1 MMPLRLHLHT
11 YVGTV
16 VCILGHLAL
25 SLLGMFML
33 SAAPQIIQEA
43 IQDGIWGGLFGI
55 TLYTIFSLGF
65 TVGGLIG
72 AYEWFAEKPL
82 WLVIGRRFS
91 FRTLTG
97 VHSHDLDDIES
108 IQITHAVHEE
118 SDEDHTWYS
127 LSTSLVVTLANKKQ
141 IDLGAQP
148 DEKMDK
154 IGRALVEG
162 LNDDEPDTRR
172 RSAEV
177 LGRLRSDALPDLQVE
192 SKHMCEAQRED
203 FERKAAVAE
212 RCATVFEALLDDA
225 VPHLKTAT
233 QDTDEDIRKAA
244 SEALRRWE
252 DRPLSPSRPAD
263 VTEIEVPRHRSE
275 PSPIKTG
282 PCKMIPVLDER
293 VR

>member
-1 MMPLRLHLHT
+1 MTPLRLHLHT

-16 VCILGHLAL
+16 VCILGCLAL

-43 IQDGIWGGLFGI
+43 IRDGTWSGLFGKVFYAI
-55 TLYTIFSLGF
+55 VSLGF
-65 TVGGLIG
+65 TFGGLIG
-72 AYEWFAEKPL
+72 AYVWLVEEPL
-82 WLVIGRRFS
+82 WIEIGRRFTY
-91 FRTLTG
+91 RTLTG
-97 VHSHDLDDIES
+97 VHSHDLDDVES
-108 IQITHAVHEE
+108 IRITHAVHEE

-162 LNDDEPDTRR
+162 LNDDKPGTRR

-177 LGRLRSDALPDLQVE
+177 LGRLRADALPDLRVE

-203 FERKAAVAE
+203 FERKAAEAE
-212 RCATVFEALLDDA
+212 RCVTAFEVLLDDA
-225 VPHLKTAT
+225 VPHLKAAM
-233 QDTDEDIRKAA
+233 QDTDRDVRRAA
-244 SEALRRWE
+244 GATLHRCGW
-252 DRPLSPSRPAD
+252 RPLSPSQPAE
-263 VTEIEVPRHRSE
+263 VTENEMPSDRSE
-275 PSPIKTG
+275 GSPIKTV
-282 PCKMIPVLDER
+282 PCKMTPVLYER

>member
-1 MMPLRLHLHT
+1 MTPLRLHLHT
-11 YVGTV
+11 YVGTIL
-16 VCILGHLAL
+16 CILGCLAL

-33 SAAPQIIQEA
+33 FDALQVTQEA
-43 IQDGIWGGLFGI
+43 IEDGTWGALFGI
-55 TLYTIFSLGF
+55 MFYAIFSLGF
-65 TVGGLIG
+65 TFGGLNG

-82 WLVIGRRFS
+82 WIEIGRRFT

-118 SDEDHTWYS
+118 SDEDNTWFS

-141 IDLGAQP
+141 IDMGAQP

-162 LNDDEPDTRR
+162 LNDDEPGTRR

-192 SKHMCEAQRED
+192 SKHMCETQRDD

-212 RCATVFEALLDDA
+212 RCVTVFEALLDDA

-233 QDTDEDIRKAA
+233 QDTDEDVRKAA

-263 VTEIEVPRHRSE
+263 VTEMAVPRNRSE

>member
-1 MMPLRLHLHT
+1 
-11 YVGTV
+11 
-16 VCILGHLAL
+16 
-25 SLLGMFML
+25 MFML

-55 TLYTIFSLGF
+55 TLYTMFSLGF

-72 AYEWFAEKPL
+72 AYACLFEEPL
-82 WLVIGRRFS
+82 WIEIGRRFTY
-91 FRTLTG
+91 RTLTG

-108 IQITHAVHEE
+108 IRITHTVHEE

-127 LSTSLVVTLANKKQ
+127 LSTSLVVTLANEKQ

-148 DEKMDK
+148 DEKMDN

-162 LNDDEPDTRR
+162 LNDDEPGTRR

-177 LGRLRSDALPDLQVE
+177 LGRLRADALPDLRVE

-203 FERKAAVAE
+203 FERKAAEAE
-212 RCATVFEALLDDA
+212 RCVTAFEVLLDDA
-225 VPHLKTAT
+225 VPHLKAAIQDIDRDVRRAAGAT
-233 QDTDEDIRKAA
+233 LHRCG
-244 SEALRRWE
+244 W
-252 DRPLSPSRPAD
+252 RPLSPSQPPE
-263 VTEIEVPRHRSE
+263 VTENEMPSDRSE
-275 PSPIKTG
+275 RSPIKTV
-282 PCKMIPVLDER
+282 PCKMTPVLYER

>member
-1 MMPLRLHLHT
+1 
-11 YVGTV
+11 
-16 VCILGHLAL
+16 
-25 SLLGMFML
+25 MFMFFDAL
-33 SAAPQIIQEA
+33 QVTQEA
-43 IQDGIWGGLFGI
+43 IEDGTWGALFGKMF
-55 TLYTIFSLGF
+55 YAIFSLGF
-65 TVGGLIG
+65 TFGGLNG

-82 WLVIGRRFS
+82 WIEIGRRFT

-162 LNDDEPDTRR
+162 LNDDEPGTRR

-212 RCATVFEALLDDA
+212 RCAAAVKVLLSDI
-225 VPHLKTAT
+225 VPHLTEAM
-233 QDTDEDIRKAA
+233 QDTDGDVRRAA
-244 SEALRRWE
+244 GETLERWGC
-252 DRPLSPSRPAD
+252 RPLFRSRPAE
-263 VTEIEVPRHRSE
+263 VTAVEARPDRSE
-275 PSPIKTG
+275 PSPLKAG
-282 PCKMIPVLDER
+282 PCKMTPVLDEC
-293 VR
+293 VQ